1 MSYIGMKP
9 PKKQKNWQDWERIL
23 IRDNY
28 LTMTDKE
35 MAQKLGRSED
45 ATAHKRGTMG
55 YFRK

>member
-9 PKKQKNWQDWERIL
+9 PKKQRNWKDSERKF
-23 IRDNY
+23 IRDNF

-35 MAQKLGRSED
+35 MSEKLNRSED

-55 YFRK
+55 FFRQ